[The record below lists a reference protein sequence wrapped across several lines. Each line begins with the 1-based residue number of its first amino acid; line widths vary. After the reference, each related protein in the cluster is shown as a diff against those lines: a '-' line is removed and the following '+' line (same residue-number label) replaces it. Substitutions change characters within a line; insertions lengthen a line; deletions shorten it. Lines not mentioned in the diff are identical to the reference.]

1 MLYYR
6 RRTRRILKQIYG
18 KATRKQ
24 GRNSRG
30 GRRGGG
36 VSMVVEVEVVA
47 VVRCELGS
55 ERE

>member
-36 VSMVVEVEVVA
+36 VSVVVEVEDVA